1 MRKQVH
7 GWTSIYAYRLTES
20 YELSN
25 GYTAPAGSYV
35 ENNSN
40 LRIIGDDTEEVTE
53 PEKPGEQENILD
65 KPWYE
70 IPLQTYSGDGITE
83 DDYDIL
89 YQKLMDVDINS
100 LSPELKEYYEQCSG
114 NLRILLGDS
123 WDTEDAEKVEDL
135 YDKAQN
141 DPVYTN
147 PLLVG
152 SNNDNAKNVTPDD
165 IISDGDKFMEA
176 GQNSNIGTINQNSAD
191 TVFDSIFNILLAIG
205 ITVAVIWGLIIAIKL
220 MLSSVEEKAEYKKI
234 LWPYLVGCI
243 VIFGA
248 FGIWKLVILIMNNT
262 L

>member
-1 MRKQVH
+1 MREH
-7 GWTSIYAYRLTES
+7 AYFSKSEQDTMIKN
-20 YELSN
+20 LSN
-25 GYTAPAGSYV
+25 KI
-35 ENNSN
+35 N
-40 LRIIGDDTEEVTE
+40 
-53 PEKPGEQENILD
+53 
-65 KPWYE
+65 
-70 IPLQTYSGDGITE
+70 E
-83 DDYDIL
+83 DDG
-89 YQKLMDVDINS
+89 
-100 LSPELKEYYEQCSG
+100 P
-114 NLRILLGDS
+114 
-123 WDTEDAEKVEDL
+123 T
-135 YDKAQN
+135 
-141 DPVYTN
+141 YTN
-147 PLLVG
+147 PITVG
-152 SNNDNAKNVTPDD
+152 GGTTNAENVTPDD